1 MALFTWKDDYSVKIE
16 KIDGQHKKLVDLLNS
31 LHSSMLSAKADDV
44 LGKVLDELADYT
56 AIHFKTEEDL
66 MKSYSYEG
74 YKSHKEAHDSFV
86 SKVLEFSKEFKSGRK
101 MISVELLYFLKDWLV
116 SHINGVDKLYIDFFH
131 SKGIK

>member
-131 SKGIK
+131 SNGIK